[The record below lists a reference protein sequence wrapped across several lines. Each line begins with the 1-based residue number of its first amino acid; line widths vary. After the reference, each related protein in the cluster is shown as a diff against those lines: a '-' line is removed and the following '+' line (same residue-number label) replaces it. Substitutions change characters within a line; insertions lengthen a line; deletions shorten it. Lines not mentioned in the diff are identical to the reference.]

1 MTLEF
6 QSQINIQP
14 TEEGGGGGGGT
25 PSGGLSMTY
34 IHENYKKILAIYI
47 GAYRAPS
54 QNATITDIVWANGNV
69 APATQTTLLGDISTV
84 DIATTAYA
92 DMPVYFSESQV
103 KMTNEY
109 TLPLIGN
116 LRFSAN
122 MTTKQISGN
131 TVTHSCTIT
140 NNNSGAITIRKAL
153 VYRSDSDK
161 TNIANYPNKYF
172 LLYAIDLDE
181 PVTIASGA
189 SSTVT
194 FSIDTSNI

>member
-6 QSQINIQP
+6 QNQINIQP
-14 TEEGGGGGGGT
+14 TEESGGGGGT

-34 IHENYKKILAIYI
+34 IHENYKKILAVYI
-47 GAYRAPS
+47 GAYSAPS
-54 QNATITDIVWANGNV
+54 QNVTITGIVWANGNV

-84 DIATTAYA
+84 DIATNAYA

-140 NNNSGAITIRKAL
+140 NNNSEAITIRKAL
-153 VYRSDSDK
+153 VYRSDSTN
-161 TNIANYPNKYF
+161 TNIANYPNSYF